1 MIADLCDELKPFPDG
16 THAPEIPNASQELH
30 DMAVNEAH
38 RIYGD
43 PLPDVVQARLD
54 RELKS
59 IIGNGYASLYLM
71 AQRLVHKSLSD
82 GYLVGSRGS
91 VGSSFVATMAG
102 ITEVNPLQPHYI
114 CPNCKHSEFDVVC
127 PESDCGVDLPDKNCP
142 ICGTKYEKKG
152 YEIPFEVFLGFK
164 GDKTPDIDLNFSG
177 EYQPVAHKYVEEM
190 FGVGHAF
197 RAGTISG
204 LAERKAFE
212 CIYHYMEETGRTLR
226 KAEMERLCKGC
237 LNVKVTTG
245 QHPGGIVIVPKD
257 DDILDYTP
265 VQYPADKKDKN
276 TITTHFDF
284 HAMDDRLVKLDILGH
299 DDPTALRMLE
309 DITGLNPRS
318 IPLDDPDTMRLFSST
333 ESLGIDL
340 SGLECT
346 VGSLGVP
353 EFGTGFVRGVL
364 ESTKPST
371 MEELVRIS
379 GLTHGTDVWLNN
391 AEPLVTNKI
400 AKLSEV
406 LCTRDDIMT
415 YLIAHG
421 MDASLSFKIMES
433 DRKGR
438 GLTPEMEQALIDGN
452 IPAWFID
459 SCHKIKYMFPRGH
472 AVAYVTMAFR
482 IAYYKVHYPLAFYA
496 VYFSVRADAFDV
508 TLASGG
514 PEKVLAAI
522 KELDKNSQTKEPAE
536 KKRDKEIL
544 TILEVVYEMNLRGIA
559 LLPVDIY
566 RSEATK
572 FLIEG
577 NALRP
582 PFNSIPGV
590 GDNAAVSM
598 VEKRGTE
605 RFVSVEDFQ
614 TRTGANSGVIGALEQ
629 NGCFDAL
636 PKENQISLF
645 SLD

>member
-1 MIADLCDELKPFPDG
+1 
-16 THAPEIPNASQELH
+16 
-30 DMAVNEAH
+30 
-38 RIYGD
+38 
-43 PLPDVVQARLD
+43 
-54 RELKS
+54 
-59 IIGNGYASLYLM
+59 
-71 AQRLVHKSLSD
+71 
-82 GYLVGSRGS
+82 
-91 VGSSFVATMAG
+91 MAG

-433 DRKGR
+433 VRKGR

-452 IPAWFID
+452 IQAWFID

-536 KKRDKEIL
+536 KKRDKEIQ